1 MRALSD
7 EETAV
12 RLTAAHNPS
21 ATEAVLLRAVEDEDG
36 GVRWEAVKNSS
47 ATRSVLVKALEDD
60 EMMWTAARKL
70 QRVAR

>member
-36 GVRWEAVKNSS
+36 GVRWEAVKNPS
-47 ATRSVLVKALEDD
+47 ATRSVLVKALDD
-60 EMMWTAARKL
+60 DAMIWTAVRKL
-70 QRVAR
+70 QRATR